1 MSQDG
6 GIRPVAARKF
16 IAQVVFTRRAGSSVP
31 GCGCGFD
38 VVEES
43 LKCQVYPFGTELTS

>member
-16 IAQVVFTRRAGSSVP
+16 IAQVVFARRAGSSVP